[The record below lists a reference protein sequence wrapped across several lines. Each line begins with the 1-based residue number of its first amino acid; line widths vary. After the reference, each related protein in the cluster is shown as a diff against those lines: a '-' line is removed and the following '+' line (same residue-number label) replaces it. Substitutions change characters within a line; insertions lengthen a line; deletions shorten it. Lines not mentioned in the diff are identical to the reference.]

1 MSAVLPFPLRMLV
14 LVASLF
20 AVGAALH
27 CPSAFAQGTG
37 DRCRALPACRSL
49 SEQALL
55 LYRDQRYYDAWRTL
69 KQAYAMSQEP
79 RLLVNLG
86 RCLDKLGQVQE
97 ALAAYQQFLKDDALK
112 DAAEQQQVQ
121 RYIDELKPRR
131 DITLPLPSPSAA
143 PSVVGRES
151 LPPEGPA
158 TRPPPD
164 SSSALV
170 LRGADVPPPA
180 GAVSME
186 PRPAPDSPA
195 PPASSLDAGALS
207 PPPQLQPSHQPDNQA
222 RRPLVRR
229 PWFWVGVGSAFVALS
244 VGLGVGLGWP
254 QTPKFY
260 RLEW

>member
-14 LVASLF
+14 LVADLF
-20 AVGAALH
+20 VVGTALH

-37 DRCRALPACRSL
+37 DRCLNLPACRSL

-55 LYRDQRYYDAWRTL
+55 LYRDQRYYDAWRLL
-69 KQAYAMSQEP
+69 KQAYVMSQEP

-112 DAAEQQQVQ
+112 DAAEQQRVQ

-131 DITLPLPSPSAA
+131 DITLPLPSPSAV

-151 LPPEGPA
+151 PPPEGPA
-158 TRPPPD
+158 TRPPPA
-164 SSSALV
+164 SSAALV
-170 LRGADVPPPA
+170 QRGADALPTA
-180 GAVSME
+180 GAVSAE
-186 PRPAPDSPA
+186 PRLSRDSLA
-195 PPASSLDAGALS
+195 PPASPLDAGAAS
-207 PPPQLQPSHQPDNQA
+207 PPPQLPPSRKPDSQV

-229 PWFWVGVGSAFVALS
+229 PWFWVGVGSALVALS
-244 VGLGVGLGWP
+244 VGLGVGLGLP
-254 QTPKFY
+254 QTPKFH